1 MYFGPFPWA
10 STQLRPGGEKRL
22 WSRGRAKRACD
33 SGAPEEQA
41 RIREGELKV
50 AALARRRTGSDWQQL
65 ELEGAVE
72 GVLESFGQ
80 S

>member
-1 MYFGPFPWA
+1 VYFGPCPWA

-22 WSRGRAKRACD
+22 WSRGRAKRACG
-33 SGAPEEQA
+33 SGAPEE
-41 RIREGELKV
+41 IREGQLKV